1 MQGHK
6 QHRDNIKIYN
16 LAHQLNIV
24 PILIRSQQTQ
34 HVELHK
40 DDPDHVGKLT
50 RSKHEAHG
58 GGDNHLATA
67 MDP

>member
-1 MQGHK
+1 MEIK
-6 QHRDNIKIYN
+6 LDNIQHIN
-16 LAHQLNIV
+16 SIIT
-24 PILIRSQQTQ
+24 PIFIRSQQTQ

-40 DDPDHVGKLT
+40 GSLDHVKQLT

-58 GGDNHLATA
+58 REDNHLATA